1 MTEPRKTIAM
11 NGLNLAGLRRTDR
24 RWVIDVI
31 DGPNMRH
38 LGKRDRRLFGTI
50 GSIEELQALV
60 MGFGTAL
67 GVEMRVF
74 ASDHEGAIL
83 EYIHTSSRTADGY
96 IVDPGGLATVSQGWP
111 HALLETRKPAVEVA
125 FYNTV
130 ANQEASV
137 FTKTAIGQVIGLRE
151 YSYIAALLALVLSL
165 DDETFPHPDAQA
177 SEATRKD
184 GTPYS
189 FRLG

>member
-1 MTEPRKTIAM
+1 MTEPRKSIAM
-11 NGLNLAGLRRTDR
+11 DGLNLAGLRRTDR

-60 MGFGTAL
+60 TDFGAAL
-67 GVEMRVF
+67 GVEARVF

-83 EYIHTSSRTADGY
+83 EYIHASSRTADGY

-111 HALLETRKPAVEVA
+111 HALLETRKPVVEVA

-151 YSYIAALLALVLSL
+151 YSYVAALLALVLSL
-165 DDETFPHPDAQA
+165 DDETFLHPDAQS

>member
-11 NGLNLAGLRRTDR
+11 DGLNLAGLRRTER
-24 RWVIDVI
+24 RWMIDVI
-31 DGPNMRH
+31 DGPNMSH

-50 GSIEELQALV
+50 GSIGELQTLV
-60 MGFGTAL
+60 TDFGTAL
-67 GVEMRVF
+67 GVEVRTF

-83 EYIHTSSRTADGY
+83 EYIHASSRSADGY

-111 HALLETRKPAVEVA
+111 HALLETRKPVVEVA

-130 ANQEASV
+130 ANREASV

-151 YSYIAALLALVLSL
+151 YSYVAALLALVLSL
-165 DDETFPHPDAQA
+165 DDETFLHPDAQS

-189 FRLG
+189 FRLA